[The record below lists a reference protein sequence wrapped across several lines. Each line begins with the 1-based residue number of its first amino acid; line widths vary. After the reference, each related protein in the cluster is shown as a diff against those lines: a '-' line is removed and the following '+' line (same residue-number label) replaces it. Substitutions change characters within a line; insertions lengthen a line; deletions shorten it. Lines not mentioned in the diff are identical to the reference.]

1 MKLSSTE
8 IQSSKGEQRLASITC
23 YDFPMAC
30 AMDKSPLIDF
40 ILVGDS
46 LGEVLY
52 GFSSTRK
59 VTIEMM
65 KDHTYAV
72 AKGAPNKHIVADMPY
87 NTYENPQY
95 ALKNSNILLEAGAD
109 SVKLENPRDEVLSI
123 LIDNKI
129 SVCGHVGLT
138 PQTILDYKKQGTTQE
153 SAQEILADSK
163 RLAKGGCYAIVLE
176 AIPPHLASKITAEI
190 SIPTIGI
197 AAGKDCDG
205 QIIVHYDILG
215 LTAVQK
221 KYFQVYENLS
231 QKITESV
238 EKYATDVK
246 KLNK

>member
-1 MKLSSTE
+1 MKLSSSE
-8 IQSSKGEQRLASITC
+8 IQSSKGKYRLSSITC

-30 AMDKSPLIDF
+30 AMDKSSLVDF

-52 GFSSTRK
+52 GFSSTRE

-65 KDHTYAV
+65 KFHTYAV
-72 AKGAPNKHIVADMPY
+72 AKGAPNKHIVADLPH
-87 NTYENPQY
+87 NTYNNPED
-95 ALKNSNILLEAGAD
+95 ALKNSKILLDVGAD
-109 SVKLENPRDEVLSI
+109 SVKLENPCDEVLSI
-123 LIDNKI
+123 LVNNKI
-129 SVCGHVGLT
+129 NVFGHVGLT
-138 PQTILDYKKQGTTQE
+138 PQTILDYKKQGTTE
-153 SAQEILADSK
+153 DSAQKILADSK

-176 AIPPHLASKITAEI
+176 AIPSHLASKITAEI

-231 QKITESV
+231 QKITEAV
-238 EKYATDVK
+238 EKYASDVK
-246 KLNK
+246 KT